1 MNRWLLTISC
11 ILVLGGV
18 MLLLSTES
26 LGVTSADAWMLRHG
40 GSAATSTYEAVLNG
54 AMASYRTMGAIL
66 FGAGLLGAL
75 QCLRGN
81 SR

>member
-11 ILVLGGV
+11 VLVLGGV

-26 LGVTSADAWMLRHG
+26 LGVASADAWLRGHG
-40 GSAATSTYEAVLNG
+40 GSAATSTYEAVMNG

-66 FGAGLLGAL
+66 FSAGLLGAL
-75 QCLRGN
+75 QCLRGS